1 MRGIGAF
8 LILAAALGV
17 VPGARAQQKKFK
29 DEGLQQYLVPEI
41 TTVESKLD
49 KLAERLAALEAEISK
64 IKQLQ
69 ADLAADVRA
78 TQGLLKATDTS
89 VTSLRVSSQQDTLG
103 LKTDITQMRRDLSD
117 IAELLRTNN
126 AQSQPS
132 MQSSNPPQSVPAP
145 TDAYITQV
153 TDNGVTISAGSST
166 NVRVGMR
173 FNVFRA
179 SDPQSNIGVV
189 EVVDVLDA
197 NNSRAKIVS
206 SKPNVRFEFSDIVRP
221 L

>member
-8 LILAAALGV
+8 LILAAALGM
-17 VPGARAQQKKFK
+17 VPGAGAQQKKFK
-29 DEGLQQYLVPEI
+29 DEGLQQYLVPELAA
-41 TTVESKLD
+41 VQSKLD
-49 KLAERLAALEAEISK
+49 KLAERIAGIEADLAK
-64 IKQLQ
+64 MKQLQ
-69 ADLAADVRA
+69 ADLASEVRA
-78 TQGLLKATDTS
+78 TQGLLKATDSS
-89 VTSLRVSSQQDTLG
+89 VTSLRVSSQQDILG

-117 IAELLRTNN
+117 IADLLRKNN
-126 AQSQPS
+126 AQLQPP
-132 MQSSNPPQSVPAP
+132 MQSSNPPQSAPAS

-153 TDNGVTISAGSST
+153 TDNGVTISVGSST
-166 NVRVGMR
+166 GVKVGAR

>member
-8 LILAAALGV
+8 LILAAALGM
-17 VPGARAQQKKFK
+17 VPGAGAQQKKFK
-29 DEGLQQYLVPEI
+29 DEGLQQYLVPEL
-41 TTVESKLD
+41 TAVGSKLD
-49 KLAERLAALEAEISK
+49 KLAERLAALEAEIAK

-69 ADLAADVRA
+69 ADLAADLRA

-89 VTSLRVSSQQDTLG
+89 VTSLRISSQQDILG
-103 LKTDITQMRRDLSD
+103 MKTDITQMRRDVSD
-117 IAELLRTNN
+117 IVDLLRKNN
-126 AQSQPS
+126 AQSQPP
-132 MQSSNPPQSVPAP
+132 MQSSDPSQSAPAP

-153 TDNGVTISAGSST
+153 TDNGVTISVGSST
-166 NVRVGMR
+166 NVKVGMR